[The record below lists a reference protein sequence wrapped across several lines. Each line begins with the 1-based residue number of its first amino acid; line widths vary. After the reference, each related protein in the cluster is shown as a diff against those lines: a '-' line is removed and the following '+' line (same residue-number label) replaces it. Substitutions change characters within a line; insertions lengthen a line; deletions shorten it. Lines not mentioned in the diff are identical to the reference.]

1 MANRLLKNKGWR
13 WGIAGLVL
21 SLLMG
26 CSSFNSPSPNPSSK
40 TDSTSEVSQSQSP
53 QSPPTSQTSPS
64 TSTQTTDTTQAL
76 LLNMRK
82 LAEQG
87 KVINSDFAVKSA
99 IFEEVEKKWGE
110 PDKTDWV
117 PAAKGT
123 YVTYSDQALV
133 FGFNK
138 GMQIF
143 EVRSF
148 DQQLQKV
155 SLAKTKEVYGAP
167 AYDVKANG
175 EEIIGYTAGQEFK
188 IELIFP
194 EPTNN
199 NPNPLL
205 DHYLVLYPQGT
216 VNSMANDPGRQW

>member
-1 MANRLLKNKGWR
+1 MITMANRLSRNKGLR

-21 SLLMG
+21 SLLIG
-26 CSSFNSPSPNPSSK
+26 CSPFSPPSPNPSSE
-40 TDSTSEVSQSQSP
+40 TDSNSQVSQS
-53 QSPPTSQTSPS
+53 PPASQTPPS
-64 TSTQTTDTTQAL
+64 TSTQTTDMAQAL

-87 KVINSDFAVKSA
+87 KVINSDFAVKIA
-99 IFEEVEKKWGE
+99 VLEDVKKKWGE
-110 PDKTDWV
+110 PDKSDWV

-123 YVTYSDQALV
+123 YVTYSNQALV

-143 EVRSF
+143 EARSF
-148 DQQLQKV
+148 DQKLKKV
-155 SLAKTKEVYGAP
+155 SLAKTKGIYGAP
-167 AYDVKANG
+167 AYDVKVNG
-175 EEIIGYTAGQEFK
+175 EEILGYTAGQEFK
-188 IELIFP
+188 IELVFP
-194 EPTNN
+194 EPTQN

>member
-1 MANRLLKNKGWR
+1 MVIMANRLFKNKGLR
-13 WGIAGLVL
+13 RVIAGLVL
-21 SLLMG
+21 SLLIG
-26 CSSFNSPSPNPSSK
+26 CSPFSSPSPNPSSE
-40 TDSTSEVSQSQSP
+40 TDSTSQLSQS
-53 QSPPTSQTSPS
+53 
-64 TSTQTTDTTQAL
+64 L

-82 LAEQG
+82 SAEQG
-87 KVINSDFAVKSA
+87 KVINSDFAVKTA
-99 IFEEVEKKWGE
+99 VLEDVKKKWGE

-133 FGFNK
+133 VGFNK

-148 DQQLQKV
+148 DQKLQKV

-167 AYDVKANG
+167 AYDVKLNG

-188 IELIFP
+188 IELVFP
-194 EPTNN
+194 EPTHN

>member
-1 MANRLLKNKGWR
+1 MANRLFKNKGLR
-13 WGIAGLVL
+13 RVIAGLVL
-21 SLLMG
+21 SLLIG
-26 CSSFNSPSPNPSSK
+26 CSPFSSPSPNPSSE
-40 TDSTSEVSQSQSP
+40 TDSTSQLSQS
-53 QSPPTSQTSPS
+53 
-64 TSTQTTDTTQAL
+64 L

-82 LAEQG
+82 SAEQG
-87 KVINSDFAVKSA
+87 KVINSDFAVKTA
-99 IFEEVEKKWGE
+99 VLEDVKKKWGE

-133 FGFNK
+133 VGFNK

-148 DQQLQKV
+148 DQKLQKV

-167 AYDVKANG
+167 AYDVKLNG

-188 IELIFP
+188 IELVFP
-194 EPTNN
+194 EPTHN